1 MTVGCCAAENV
12 TTESGTTYVWPQTL
26 GGETATFT
34 CPLSPEF
41 TVTRSCQ
48 FGEAWLSFDEDG
60 CGVVSQQLK
69 RVENLFNNVRSYKYS
84 ACELCSK
91 RYVS

>member
-1 MTVGCCAAENV
+1 M
-12 TTESGTTYVWPQTL
+12 WPQIL

-48 FGEAWLSFDEDG
+48 FGGAWLSFDEDG
-60 CGVVSQQLK
+60 CGVVSGQLE
-69 RVENLFNNVRSYKYS
+69 RVENMFNNVSS
-84 ACELCSK
+84 WECFAC
-91 RYVS
+91 R